1 METFQKRDLVFFV
14 FFFLK
19 KRSCNFISLAIIIT
33 FYHLGVC
40 VCVCVCVRNRID
52 INFFYCCDGW
62 GYIVAFKK
70 FLQCIKYIEL

>member
-40 VCVCVCVRNRID
+40 VCVCVCVFEI
-52 INFFYCCDGW
+52 G
-62 GYIVAFKK
+62 
-70 FLQCIKYIEL
+70 LT